1 MAKRPHNFDGS
12 SLISSSK
19 RSLQDGEDGD
29 EEGGRENSRAGEGE
43 ESPGAVGNEAAGQAA
58 VSSLAAGH
66 YTDDGSSSS
75 EENLPLTGS
84 SLRNLAAM
92 TQGSTQSGTSDLVDE
107 NLLYFNEFSG
117 LLDQAPSCNFASA
130 LTQALQDVSNMENV
144 AKLILEENA
153 LKKEILKQ
161 IGQSSR
167 SDLKL
172 SLKHSKLKV
181 DKNDRNYLLGLNP
194 HDICRE
200 FQEGWKEGFGIV
212 TQVLF
217 GMEDPEQ
224 VFQNPHLMNNLA
236 LIYSSI
242 ARMHNRSASGYAL
255 YLGAVARDG
264 GLREES
270 IKLFP
275 QFCHPRTLQKYDH
288 VLAKHSRAPLEEKLR
303 DEKQHLDALS
313 NILHDIDDEGSEDEE
328 ERVLALQL
336 KLKETEAKAPKM
348 VTTVWGSVN
357 LSRKCILTI

>member
-29 EEGGRENSRAGEGE
+29 KEVGRENSRAGEGE
-43 ESPGAVGNEAAGQAA
+43 ESPGAVGERRKEAAGQAG
-58 VSSLAAGH
+58 VSPWAAGH

-75 EENLPLTGS
+75 DENLPLTGS
-84 SLRNLAAM
+84 SLRNLGAI

-117 LLDQAPSCNFASA
+117 LLDQASSFSFASA

-144 AKLILEENA
+144 AKLILEQNA

-161 IGQSSR
+161 LGQSSK

-181 DKNDRNYLLGLNP
+181 DKNDRNYLLSLNP

-200 FQEGWKEGFGIV
+200 FQEGCQEGFGVV

-217 GMEDPEQ
+217 GIEDPEQ
-224 VFQNPHLMNNLA
+224 VFRNQHLMNNLA

-275 QFCHPRTLQKYDH
+275 QFCHVRTLQKYDH
-288 VLAKHSRAPLEEKLR
+288 VLAKHSRTPLEEKLR

-313 NILHDIDDEGSEDEE
+313 NILHDIDDEGSQDEE
-328 ERVLALQL
+328 ESVLALQL
-336 KLKETEAKAPKM
+336 KLKDTEAKAPKM
-348 VTTVWGSVN
+348 LTTVWGSVN
-357 LSRKCILTI
+357 LSRICI